1 MASTS
6 HWALPVH
13 CELGPD
19 RRSLRRGAT
28 RHLGLALAAA
38 ITYGAAMLGF
48 LLLARAGESL
58 AVQVLQYL
66 LVAVAVGGFTA
77 TVLLAIA
84 ALRWYTW
91 ARHGYPPRLRLT
103 ARGLDLRYY
112 TTVRYDLFFPWT
124 ELDRVE
130 LRWAWRRP
138 YLCLSPKGAHRWV
151 PPDSRLVAD
160 VERSMADFG
169 SPFVVDLT
177 FAGVPLTEL
186 DRLLRHYS
194 GRRFGI
200 RA

>member
-1 MASTS
+1 MGATS

-19 RRSLRRGAT
+19 PRSLRRGAI
-28 RHLGLALAAA
+28 RHLVLALAAA
-38 ITYGAAMLGF
+38 ITYGGAMLGF
-48 LLLARAGESL
+48 LLLARAGQSI
-58 AVQVLQYL
+58 AMQVVQYL

-77 TVLLAIA
+77 TVLLSIS

-103 ARGLDLRYY
+103 DRGLDVRYY
-112 TTVRYDLFFPWT
+112 TTTRYDLVFPWS
-124 ELDRVE
+124 ELQRVE

-138 YLCLSPKGAHRWV
+138 YLCLTPKGPHRWV
-151 PPDSRLVAD
+151 PRDSRLLGD

-169 SPFVVDLT
+169 APFVVDLT
-177 FAGVPLTEL
+177 FAGVSLDEL

-200 RA
+200 RV